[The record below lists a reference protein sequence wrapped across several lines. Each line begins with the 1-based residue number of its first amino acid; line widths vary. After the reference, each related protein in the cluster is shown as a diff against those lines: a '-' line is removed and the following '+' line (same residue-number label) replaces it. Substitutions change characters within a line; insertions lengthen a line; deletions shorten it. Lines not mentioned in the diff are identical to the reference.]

1 MKYSIAWWNL
11 ENLFEVEGF
20 SGRPEWLAKNLKKE
34 LAGWTSDIL
43 EQKLTNLALVI
54 KSMNGGNGPDLLGVC
69 EVENESVLQ
78 KLISKLNIPGRSYQ
92 VVHADTEDQR
102 GIDVAFIFD
111 ANQFSLVPNSLFNY
125 VIQKRSATRDILQA
139 TFQTVKSNN
148 HFVVL
153 GNHWPSRSGGELESA
168 PYRMMAGETLAY
180 FHERIRSI
188 LGDSVPVIAMGDF
201 NDQPFDRSMTHY
213 ALSLSNPKKVASSRV
228 KNPYLYNMMW
238 SLMGA
243 NVGTHYYANEWG
255 MLDQVL
261 INRAL
266 LTRAPL
272 RCKPNDISIFT
283 VPGMVGVNGPI
294 RFSRP
299 STKGG
304 ANLAGFSDHLPVL
317 LTLTEI

>member
-20 SGRPEWLAKNLKKE
+20 SERPEWLATKLQKE
-34 LAGWTSDIL
+34 LTGWTSAVL
-43 EQKLTNLALVI
+43 EQKLTKLAMVI
-54 KSMNGGNGPDLLGVC
+54 KSMNAGSGPDLLGVC

-92 VVHADTEDQR
+92 VVHADTGDKR
-102 GIDVAFIFD
+102 GIDVAFLYD
-111 ANQFSLVPNSLFNY
+111 ANQFSLVPNSVFNS

-139 TFQTVKSNN
+139 TFQTVQRNSR
-148 HFVVL
+148 FVVL
-153 GNHWPSRSGGELESA
+153 GNHWPSRSGGEFESA

-188 LGDSVPVIAMGDF
+188 LGDSMPVIAMGEL
-201 NDQPFDRSMTHY
+201 NDEPFDRSMTHY
-213 ALSLSNPKKVASSRV
+213 ALSLSNPRQVASSRV

-243 NVGTHYYANEWG
+243 NAGTHYYANEWG

-261 INRAL
+261 INRPL
-266 LTRAPL
+266 LTTGPL
-272 RCKPNDISIFT
+272 RCKSNDIAIFT
-283 VPGMVGVNGPI
+283 LPGMVGMNGPI

-304 ANLAGFSDHLPVL
+304 ANVAGFSDHLPVIM
-317 LTLTEI
+317 TLTEA